1 MITKYLFNPGELIT
15 ENYSEFQA
23 FIFGFIVSGFA
34 FSLFFLQTALDTNS
48 GIVFAL
54 FKGILF
60 GTAGIALISVLIW
73 LIIKA
78 SGGNSGLM
86 ITISS
91 FAMSYSTTLIFTIVG
106 LMLYIFFDW
115 KTSVSCG
122 ITGVLSAFGPMNSVI
137 INAAN
142 GKKNL
147 SILIMSIT
155 GIYILLIWGL
165 LNNLI

>member
-1 MITKYLFNPGELIT
+1 MITKYLFNPGDLIT
-15 ENYSEFQA
+15 ENYSGFQA
-23 FIFGFIVSGFA
+23 FIFGFIVSGLA

-60 GTAGIALISVLIW
+60 GTVGIALISVLIW
-73 LIIKA
+73 LILKA
-78 SGGNSGLM
+78 SGGNTDLLL
-86 ITISS
+86 TISS
-91 FAMSYSTTLIFTIVG
+91 VAMSYSATLIFTLVG
-106 LMLYIFFDW
+106 LLLYFFLDW
-115 KTSVSCG
+115 KTTVSCG
-122 ITGVLSAFGPMNSVI
+122 ITGVLTAFGPMNSVI

-155 GIYILLIWGL
+155 GIYILLLWGL